1 MAGEK
6 SEMSVGIWYRQR
18 CFGLALLLRCVYRLA
33 MACDTCPTLC
43 GDIQGLHDSNDF
55 CYMGVGTAY
64 GFVSRYP
71 LKAPLLA

>member
-1 MAGEK
+1 M
-6 SEMSVGIWYRQR
+6 R
-18 CFGLALLLRCVYRLA
+18 CLRVFGTASAVLGRYCCFDAA
-33 MACDTCPTLC
+33 NTSPTLR
-43 GDIQGLHDSNDF
+43 GDILGLHVPNDF